1 MFFVVCLRNLRHTTL
16 SESSVKDLVEK
27 LFHALMLYNGVRRIN
42 HQSDNMMMNSDKGEF
57 MLQFSSDTQGRSINN
72 IHTMI
77 NSKWF
82 VVYIHSSDNMLF
94 DSFG

>member
-1 MFFVVCLRNLRHTTL
+1 M
-16 SESSVKDLVEK
+16 VEK
-27 LFHALMLYNGVRRIN
+27 LFHALMLYNGVHRVN
-42 HQSDNMMMNSDKGEF
+42 QSENMMINSEKGEF

-82 VVYIHSSDNMLF
+82 VVYIHSSNNMLF